1 MCPLIRS
8 SRIRSRPFFFLFSK
22 VRSLFESQS
31 HPLTLSS
38 SASAMA
44 SSPMIFPLVP
54 LSKALAPVNKAPASF
69 QNRNLWTTR
78 LMFPSHHI
86 QAKLSG
92 PVAAGKSSRGT
103 EDKADPPRPSLQSLS
118 TLPAVAPWDD
128 SEGGVWV
135 NMALYL
141 FLLHIPLSVGG
152 LSIAASL
159 LRQPQFDPQTKVL
172 SLLIAVSLELVAA
185 LALLRHTANPC
196 FKFMSLFQGNVLK
209 ERNTL
214 KPSVVGLG
222 LLISFAILTSMIAD
236 YFDMGSKFM
245 QPFKHAGDKKPNT
258 EGDSIEWLNIS
269 VSMHNSLLLYCSFTR
284 RNGLQ
289 GIPFD
294 INCII
299 NDMAVSSCDQFIVL
313 HRSTFFR

>member
-236 YFDMGSKFM
+236 YFDMGSK
-245 QPFKHAGDKKPNT
+245 
-258 EGDSIEWLNIS
+258 
-269 VSMHNSLLLYCSFTR
+269 
-284 RNGLQ
+284 